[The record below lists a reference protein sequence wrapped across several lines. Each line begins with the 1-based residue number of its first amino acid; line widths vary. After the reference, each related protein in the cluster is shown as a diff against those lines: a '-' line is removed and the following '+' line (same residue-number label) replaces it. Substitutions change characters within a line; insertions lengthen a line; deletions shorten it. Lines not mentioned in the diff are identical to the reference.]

1 VKMMSEHRTRILYVV
16 TAPISALK
24 LLRGQLEFM
33 SRNHDVQLLT
43 SPGPEVDV
51 VTKREGIQA
60 NVIPMA
66 REISLLQDIR
76 SLVGLYFQFR
86 SLRPQISNVS
96 TPKAGL
102 LGGLAAVFSRVPARV
117 YTLRGLRLET
127 SSGFKRRLL
136 WCVEWL
142 ACKCAHKIVCVS
154 PSLQQTL
161 IEMRLTN
168 ASKTVVLGGGS
179 SNGVN
184 AEQFFATPERLERAK
199 MLRSELGIP
208 AQAPVVG
215 FVGRFTKDKG
225 IQELVN
231 AFDILK
237 TRIPDAC
244 LLLLGDFEQGDP
256 VNLETQVRIEAG
268 AGIVRAGFV
277 SNPADYYHVFDVF
290 ALPTYREGFPN
301 VPLEAAAA
309 GKPVVV
315 TNATG
320 ARDSVLDG
328 VTGFVVPVGDVAA
341 LADAFERVFA
351 SSELAQKLGDAGHD
365 WVVKEFQPERIWT
378 ALDDLYSTLLEERQ
392 RARRMQ
398 LLELKN
404 AFDFVVALIA
414 LIVLSPV
421 LALVA
426 VLVRW
431 NLGTPVFFTQER
443 PGFQGKPFK
452 MYKFRSMRDARDSG
466 GNLLSDADRLTS
478 FGRLLRSTSL
488 DELPELWNVLNGD
501 MSLVGPRPLLMEYLE
516 RYTLTQARR
525 HEVKPGIT
533 GFAQINGRN
542 AISWQEKFSLDVW
555 YIENWSLY
563 LDLKILVKTLGK
575 VLKRDGIAA
584 KGEATMPI
592 FLGEKAEEET

>member
-1 VKMMSEHRTRILYVV
+1 MMSEHRTRILYVV